1 MDPLYLL
8 IVAGFFAVT
17 ALLAPI
23 FEKIRSRK

>member
-1 MDPLYLL
+1 MDPLYL
-8 IVAGFFAVT
+8 IIATGFFAVT